1 MAKSSTAM
9 TLNIPCTTC
18 GWGSAGWF
26 GRLLAWSSGGVDGAG
41 GTGAEVD
48 VELRPAKGLEYCFER
63 RPCTSRSALQA
74 YSNKVV
80 IS

>member
-1 MAKSSTAM
+1 V
-9 TLNIPCTTC
+9 L
-18 GWGSAGWF
+18 AGLVVF
-26 GRLLAWSSGGVDGAG
+26 SRGVVLDVDGTR

-48 VELRPAKGLEYCFER
+48 VELRPAKGLEYGFER
-63 RPCTSRSALQA
+63 RPYTSRSALQA

>member
-1 MAKSSTAM
+1 V
-9 TLNIPCTTC
+9 L
-18 GWGSAGWF
+18 AGLVVF
-26 GRLLAWSSGGVDGAG
+26 SLGVVVDVDGAG

-48 VELRPAKGLEYCFER
+48 VELRPVKGLEYGFER
-63 RPCTSRSALQA
+63 RPCTSRSALRA

>member
-1 MAKSSTAM
+1 V
-9 TLNIPCTTC
+9 L
-18 GWGSAGWF
+18 AGLVVF
-26 GRLLAWSSGGVDGAG
+26 SRGVVVDVDGAG

-48 VELRPAKGLEYCFER
+48 VELHPAKGLEYGFER

>member
-1 MAKSSTAM
+1 M
-9 TLNIPCTTC
+9 TLNITCTTC

-26 GRLLAWSSGGVDGAG
+26 GHLLAWSSGVRGWRR

-48 VELRPAKGLEYCFER
+48 VELRPAKGLKYGFER

>member
-1 MAKSSTAM
+1 V
-9 TLNIPCTTC
+9 L
-18 GWGSAGWF
+18 AGLVVF
-26 GRLLAWSSGGVDGAG
+26 SRGVVVDVDGAG
-41 GTGAEVD
+41 GTGVEVD
-48 VELRPAKGLEYCFER
+48 VKLRPAKGLEYGFER

>member
-1 MAKSSTAM
+1 
-9 TLNIPCTTC
+9 
-18 GWGSAGWF
+18 
-26 GRLLAWSSGGVDGAG
+26 
-41 GTGAEVD
+41 VD
-48 VELRPAKGLEYCFER
+48 VELRPAKGLEYVFDR